1 MKIQKITWNLALSL
15 CAAAAVTAC
24 GGGGGDT
31 TANSPASYNIAAA
44 SNNTATSVGVVAITA
59 DSSDT
64 AALTGADSVVDMTAA
79 VGDSWRLVYNSST
92 KAFKLRAV
100 SSSYGLSGY
109 SDQGTLTKTV
119 SGTIE
124 TYSGAFGT
132 SNTANSGSV
141 SIKLDTRTKSVV
153 GSVTWRDG
161 SNTAVTSDVTGT
173 TLAPNSTA
181 VAGLAGNYV
190 FANQARNHSGAPYP
204 SSSAGT
210 LNIDS
215 SGRVSI
221 CPGKR
226 YTGGVCNKVDGT
238 TPTDG
243 TETPYTLQLT
253 ATAGQ
258 PLTLSAVGTKT
269 LTFPSGNTG
278 VRAHVQAGDLGPV
291 LVVDQDWMADDGVTR
306 RTGIFLA
313 ARISTIDASK
323 FPGSFYCP
331 GVTINGVSGATAT
344 ATATSATVTNAGGSA
359 TATVSLNKVYD
370 IGAGVERD
378 FPGVFYI
385 EGSSNGVL
393 TRQHGFSL
401 SSSLFV
407 YQNASA
413 ERLNFCQRI

>member
-1 MKIQKITWNLALSL
+1 MTSQKFTWNLALSL

-24 GGGGGDT
+24 GGGGGT
-31 TANSPASYNIAAA
+31 TASSPAPYDIAAA
-44 SNNTATSVGVVAITA
+44 SSATATSAGLTALSA

-64 AALTGADSVVDMTAA
+64 AALTGADGVVDMVAA
-79 VGDSWRLVYNSST
+79 VGDSWRLVYKSSDM
-92 KAFKLRAV
+92 AFKLRAV

-109 SDQGTLTKTV
+109 SGQGTLTKTV

-124 TYSGAFGT
+124 TYTGTFGT

-173 TLAPNSTA
+173 TLAPGSNA
-181 VAGLAGNYV
+181 VAGLAGDYV
-190 FANQARNHSGAPYP
+190 FANQARNQNGTIP
-204 SSSAGT
+204 SSAAGT
-210 LNIDS
+210 LNISS
-215 SGRVSI
+215 SGLVSI
-221 CPGKR
+221 CSGKK
-226 YTGGVCNKVDGT
+226 YTNGICNKVDGT

-243 TETPYTLQLT
+243 TQYPYTLQLT

-258 PLTLSAVGTKT
+258 PLTLSATGTKT

-291 LVVDQDWMADDGVTR
+291 LVIDQDWMTDDGVTR

-331 GVTINGVSGATAT
+331 GVTINGVAGATAT
-344 ATATSATVTNAGGSA
+344 ATATSATVTNSGGSA
-359 TATVSLNKVYD
+359 TATLSLNKVYD
-370 IGAGVERD
+370 TGAAVERN
-378 FPGVFYI
+378 FPGVFHLA
-385 EGSSNGVL
+385 GTSNGVP
-393 TRQHGFSL
+393 THQHGFSL